1 MLSGEPEWVGMSS
14 ASCSRGWRAGYRDG
28 TAHIDYEIVWEG
40 VDSAYTIG
48 YERAFVSI
56 DGNEAAVSTIRIT
69 HIHRREGGRWMLVH
83 RHGDFAPVNE
93 SPRPTDDPS

>member
-1 MLSGEPEWVGMSS
+1 VGWDELSVVFPWV
-14 ASCSRGWRAGYRDG
+14 ASRYRDG
-28 TAHIDYEIVWEG
+28 TAHIDYEMVWEG

-69 HIHRREGGRWMLVH
+69 NIHRREGGR
-83 RHGDFAPVNE
+83 
-93 SPRPTDDPS
+93 

>member
-1 MLSGEPEWVGMSS
+1 MCWDELTAAFPWV
-14 ASCSRGWRAGYRDG
+14 ASRYRDG
-28 TAHIDYEIVWEG
+28 TARIDCVVVWEG

-69 HIHRREGGRWMLVH
+69 HIYRREGARWMLVH

-93 SPRPTDDPS
+93 SPRPTDDPG